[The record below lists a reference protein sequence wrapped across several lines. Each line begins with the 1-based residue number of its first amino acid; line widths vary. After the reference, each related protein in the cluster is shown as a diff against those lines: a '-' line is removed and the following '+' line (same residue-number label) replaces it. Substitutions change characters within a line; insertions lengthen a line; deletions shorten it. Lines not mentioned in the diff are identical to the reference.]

1 MKEFGSTLRNR
12 FDQFQGFIHD
22 THDTI
27 HQKAEI
33 AGSYIQ
39 QGVGILGQTLAN
51 EYTRDFLAQATG
63 GILAEYPTLSDPILA
78 AHDELTHLPPHSSS
92 LTQLIRDTVPEK
104 HTLWGIENNGRI
116 IDAVTLEGISP
127 LTRALLGLSA
137 FLDDQTNAA
146 AQDFGTKTVQVL
158 HSAQNIV

>member
-12 FDQFQGFIHD
+12 FDQFHGFIHD
-22 THDTI
+22 AHDTL

-51 EYTRDFLAQATG
+51 EHTRDFLAQVAG
-63 GILAEYPTLSDPILA
+63 GILAEYPTLSDIALST
-78 AHDELTHLPPHSSS
+78 HDELTRLPPHSSVI
-92 LTQLIRDTVPEK
+92 TQFIRDTVPDTNEI
-104 HTLWGIENNGRI
+104 WGIENNGRL

-127 LTRALLGLSA
+127 ISRALLGLSA
-137 FLDDQTNAA
+137 FFDDQTHAF
-146 AQDFGTKTVQVL
+146 AQDFGTKTVQIL
-158 HSAQNIV
+158 HSA